1 MHRLPSP
8 AKSLRP
14 ALIAMLL
21 ALPLTAYAADAAK
34 QPAAAKSSSASSSDP
49 VVIKVNGTEVHRSEI
64 VELQKSLGQQAAGMP
79 LGEFYQRVADRLIVN
94 TLLTDAAKSAK
105 LDSDPEV
112 KAKLAKALEQI
123 ETQVWVNRVEAK
135 AASDEAVK
143 ALYEKTI
150 KNNPDKQELRARH
163 ILVKTEDEAKAVVA
177 ELDKG
182 GDFAKLAD
190 EKSIEQGKN
199 GGELGWFDKSKM
211 VPEFSEAAFKLKKG
225 EYSKTPV
232 KSQFGWHVIMV
243 EDMRTPSFEDS
254 APALREQLGK
264 QAVEEKLK
272 DLEGK
277 AKVERFALDG
287 SPLPPPAPAPAPA
300 PAAGPT
306 LAPAPD
312 AK

>member
-8 AKSLRP
+8 SKSLRP
-14 ALIAMLL
+14 ALFAMLL
-21 ALPLTAYAADAAK
+21 ALPFSVHAAGADK
-34 QPAAAKSSSASSSDP
+34 TPAAAKPAAASADP

-79 LGEFYQRVADRLIVN
+79 VEEFYQRIADRLIVN

-105 LDSDPEV
+105 LDNDPEV
-112 KAKLAKALEQI
+112 KAKLAKAAETI
-123 ETQVWVNRVEAK
+123 ETQVYVNRVEAK

-150 KNNPDKQELRARH
+150 KNNPDKQEVRARH
-163 ILVKTEDEAKAVVA
+163 ILVKTEDEAKAVIA

-182 GDFAKLAD
+182 ADFAKLAD

-232 KSQFGWHVIMV
+232 KSNFGWHVILV
-243 EDMRTPSFEDS
+243 EDIRTPSLEDS
-254 APALREQLGK
+254 ADELRKELGSK
-264 QAVEEKLK
+264 AVEEKIGELK
-272 DLEGK
+272 SK

-287 SPLPPPAPAPAPA
+287 SALPPPAP
-300 PAAGPT
+300 PAAAAPT
-306 LAPAPD
+306 LAPAPA

>member
-8 AKSLRP
+8 SKSLRP
-14 ALIAMLL
+14 ALFAMLL
-21 ALPLTAYAADAAK
+21 ALPLTAHAAGTDK
-34 QPAAAKSSSASSSDP
+34 PAAAKPAGSADP

-64 VELQKSLGQQAAGMP
+64 VDLQKSLGQQAAGMP
-79 LGEFYQRVADRLIVN
+79 IEEFYQRIADRLIVN
-94 TLLTDAAKSAK
+94 TLLTDAAKAAK
-105 LDSDPEV
+105 LDNDPEV
-112 KAKLAKALEQI
+112 KAKLAKALETI
-123 ETQVWVNRVEAK
+123 ETQVYVNRVETK
-135 AASDEAVK
+135 ATGDDAVK

-150 KNNPDKQELRARH
+150 KNDPAKQEVRARH

-182 GDFAKLAD
+182 ADFAKLAD

-232 KSQFGWHVIMV
+232 KSQFGWHVILV
-243 EDMRTPSFEDS
+243 EDIRTPSLEDS
-254 APALREQLGK
+254 ADELRKELGSK
-264 QAVEEKLK
+264 AVEEKIGELK
-272 DLEGK
+272 GK
-277 AKVERFALDG
+277 AKIERFALDG
-287 SPLPPPAPAPAPA
+287 SALPPPAPPAP
-300 PAAGPT
+300 PSAGPT
-306 LAPAPD
+306 LAPAPA